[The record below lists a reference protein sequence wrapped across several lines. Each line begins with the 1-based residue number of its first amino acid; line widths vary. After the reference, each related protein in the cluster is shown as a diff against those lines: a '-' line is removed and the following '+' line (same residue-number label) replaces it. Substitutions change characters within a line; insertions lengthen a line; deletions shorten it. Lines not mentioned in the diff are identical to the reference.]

1 MMDWNLPVLMLIFVS
16 FLTWL
21 VFVIT
26 AAKIYR
32 FFSEFEKFKS
42 TNDVELNSMVW
53 HVKKIQGEISEVILE
68 IKRSNKLLYEIR
80 GAGEFPDHVNEFH
93 HDSDVFRQEKVSAQ
107 KVQEKR
113 EKPEIDDVQLQAQ
126 PVDQALGKL
135 SASFMNKVGKLKV
148 QDDNE
153 E

>member
-1 MMDWNLPVLMLIFVS
+1 MDWNLPVLMLIFVS

-21 VFVIT
+21 VFVVT

-80 GAGEFPDHVNEFH
+80 GAGEFPDHVHDFQ

-107 KVQEKR
+107 KAHEKR
-113 EKPEIDDVQLQAQ
+113 EKPEIEDLQLQSQ
-126 PVDQALGKL
+126 PADQAAGKL
-135 SASFMNKVGKLKV
+135 SVAFMDKIGKLKV
-148 QDDNE
+148 QDADE